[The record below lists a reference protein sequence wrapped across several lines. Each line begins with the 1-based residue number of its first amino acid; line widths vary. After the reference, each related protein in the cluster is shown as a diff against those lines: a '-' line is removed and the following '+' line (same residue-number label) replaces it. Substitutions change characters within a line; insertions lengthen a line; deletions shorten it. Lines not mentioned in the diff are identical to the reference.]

1 MNSGIAF
8 LPLRKPSLKIYP
20 FKALLNLRKKKK
32 KLIKIVPLLLSDFKA
47 Y

>member
-1 MNSGIAF
+1 MNSGTPF
-8 LPLRKPSLKIYP
+8 LPLKKPSLKIYP

-32 KLIKIVPLLLSDFKA
+32 KLIKIVPLLLSNLKV